1 MKKKVFI
8 VIIIL
13 IILGGAS
20 AFGIMYNKNHT
31 SGEPEK
37 NDVAEMT
44 DKIPDMK
51 VYAGSNVIGTIDGYT
66 MEMNYA
72 HLRDSIIPVGTD
84 NKVSMEITSNKNK
97 IEKLSYEVVS
107 AEGDTLLDSG
117 EITDLQENDG
127 KIAFD
132 YQASAIME
140 KGKEYFLTFN
150 MSTMSDRMR
159 YIIWQRKAM

>member
-51 VYAGSNVIGTIDGYT
+51 EIGR
-66 MEMNYA
+66 A
-72 HLRDSIIPVGTD
+72 HV
-84 NKVSMEITSNKNK
+84 
-97 IEKLSYEVVS
+97 
-107 AEGDTLLDSG
+107 
-117 EITDLQENDG
+117 
-127 KIAFD
+127 
-132 YQASAIME
+132 
-140 KGKEYFLTFN
+140 
-150 MSTMSDRMR
+150 
-159 YIIWQRKAM
+159 

>member
-117 EITDLQENDG
+117 EITGKLPLIIRQVPLWKREKNIFLPSTCLQINI
-127 KIAFD
+127 KICTIT
-132 YQASAIME
+132 QGLC
-140 KGKEYFLTFN
+140 K
-150 MSTMSDRMR
+150 
-159 YIIWQRKAM
+159 

>member
-20 AFGIMYNKNHT
+20 AFGIMYNKNFT
-31 SGEPEK
+31 SGDPDK

-44 DKIPDMK
+44 DKVPDMK
-51 VYAGSNVIGTIDGYT
+51 VYAGNNVIGTIDGYT

-84 NKVSMEITSNKNK
+84 NKVSMEITANKNK

-127 KIAFD
+127 KLPLIIR
-132 YQASAIME
+132 QVPLWKRE
-140 KGKEYFLTFN
+140 KSIF
-150 MSTMSDRMR
+150 
-159 YIIWQRKAM
+159 

>member
-66 MEMNYA
+66 
-72 HLRDSIIPVGTD
+72 SFKII
-84 NKVSMEITSNKNK
+84 
-97 IEKLSYEVVS
+97 
-107 AEGDTLLDSG
+107 
-117 EITDLQENDG
+117 G
-127 KIAFD
+127 KIMANAIITTIPIIANIVFLILIAF
-132 YQASAIME
+132 SC
-140 KGKEYFLTFN
+140 
-150 MSTMSDRMR
+150 
-159 YIIWQRKAM
+159 

>member
-97 IEKLSYEVVS
+97 IEK
-107 AEGDTLLDSG
+107 
-117 EITDLQENDG
+117 I
-127 KIAFD
+127 
-132 YQASAIME
+132 
-140 KGKEYFLTFN
+140 
-150 MSTMSDRMR
+150 SDQDNEMDR
-159 YIIWQRKAM
+159 